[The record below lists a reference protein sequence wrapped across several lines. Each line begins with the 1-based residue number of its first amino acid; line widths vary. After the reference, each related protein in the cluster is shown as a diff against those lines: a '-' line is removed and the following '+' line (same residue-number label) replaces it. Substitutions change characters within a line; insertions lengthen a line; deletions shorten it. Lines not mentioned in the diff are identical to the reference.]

1 MTLKRQLLS
10 YYKRNTEDFNH
21 DIEELDSWNGYLG
34 SKRYYR
40 MEEFSD
46 YYQGTDP
53 LEILRRAF
61 FGYDEDD
68 STLEEKEPF
77 NPNKDYFYLNGMR
90 DLVSTDQQ
98 DYSDYLDDRF
108 VEEIIENGSDNLVLS
123 PGAQE
128 IIEDYQNQE
137 KMYKADKMEFKL
149 TADEVGIDQNDELGI
164 LDLFYTLVEDGAF
177 EKLGEELF
185 KAQMLEFSDNRNPDE
200 VEDWFFDNS
209 KVIDWKGK
217 AKDFYN
223 PTIGH
228 NDIKVELQETR
239 AATVNGIKF
248 IVSASASKDELYK
261 NREAQKMIELKI
273 WQKLKSWF
281 KLAFLFVKNNYK
293 KVLTIP
299 KISCTINIE
308 S

>member
-1 MTLKRQLLS
+1 
-10 YYKRNTEDFNH
+10 
-21 DIEELDSWNGYLG
+21 
-34 SKRYYR
+34 

-273 WQKLKSWF
+273 W
-281 KLAFLFVKNNYK
+281 
-293 KVLTIP
+293 
-299 KISCTINIE
+299 
-308 S
+308 